1 MLSKVETDSIV
12 ALLTPEELK
21 DFPIFIGCVI
31 YVLSASTYKRTM
43 RRGSWH
49 GMKGGANGFGADD
62 RQKKQYVKDLGSRLS
77 DIQKE
82 RRGSL
87 GKIKTPHLIEPTFS
101 SPPYRLR
108 KGKKNLKLRP
118 GSAHPLGRSVL
129 LSKPSSYKKNKNKS
143 RNKITLSSM
152 RMKDRFNSR
161 DTINVP
167 DQDQDQEQQLQQ
179 QQLIRPVSGRRTRPA
194 TASKSRVSSA
204 KRRGNKTN
212 MPIEALGHSN
222 SPNVSINAA
231 YSDFVRMM
239 ALFYDKSDHAAI
251 AEKACQDAV
260 RLQEKMTLRDEYT
273 M

>member
-1 MLSKVETDSIV
+1 MLFDLDTRRTQGFS
-12 ALLTPEELK
+12 
-21 DFPIFIGCVI
+21 DFHRLCYLVFS
-31 YVLSASTYKRTM
+31 LSASIYKRTM

>member
-1 MLSKVETDSIV
+1 
-12 ALLTPEELK
+12 
-21 DFPIFIGCVI
+21 
-31 YVLSASTYKRTM
+31 M

-161 DTINVP
+161 DTINLP
-167 DQDQDQEQQLQQ
+167 DQDQDQDQEYSLLGSSEFDRGVSTGPGGASIDGCKDHISHLQGS
-179 QQLIRPVSGRRTRPA
+179 RPETTV
-194 TASKSRVSSA
+194 V
-204 KRRGNKTN
+204 
-212 MPIEALGHSN
+212 AL
-222 SPNVSINAA
+222 
-231 YSDFVRMM
+231 
-239 ALFYDKSDHAAI
+239 
-251 AEKACQDAV
+251 AV
-260 RLQEKMTLRDEYT
+260 VDQPTPR
-273 M
+273 